1 MSAQVFTLTN
11 VIARQ
16 KEARSRYY
24 EFLRMPTM
32 SAGLYRL
39 AAQSDDPQ
47 RPHGEDELYHVLL
60 GHATL
65 QVDGQDHLVGPGSL
79 VFVPAGATHRFHTI
93 TEDLEVIVVFAP
105 AESHG
110 GGGC

>member
-1 MSAQVFTLTN
+1 MSTQVFTLTDI
-11 VIARQ
+11 IARQ
-16 KEARSRYY
+16 KEARSRYHEY
-24 EFLRMPTM
+24 LRMPTM

-47 RPHGEDELYHVLL
+47 RPHGQDELYHVLL

-65 QVDGQDHLVGPGSL
+65 QVDGQDHLVGPGSV

-93 TEDLEVIVVFAP
+93 TEDLEVMVVFAP
-105 AESHG
+105 AESRG
-110 GGGC
+110 DTAC